1 MLSIRNVN
9 KSFGQQDV
17 AQNVSFDIEAGEI
30 VALLGASGCGKST
43 LLKMIA
49 GLIQPDSGHVFLNGI
64 DITNVLPEQRKIAM
78 MFQDFALFPHLSVIN
93 NIAFGLRR
101 HGIKKQKAH
110 EIACTWLSKMD
121 LLGKEQH
128 KIWQLSGGEQQ
139 RVALARA
146 LAVQPKALLLDE
158 PFSSLDTHLKA
169 QLQSLVFSQSKE
181 QNIPTLLVTH
191 DKTEALLH
199 ADSIVVMSYGK
210 VVQKDKPVVL
220 INQPVNAQVA
230 QLLGCDNVFAEQYIP
245 QAAIVVDDEHGAVA
259 EVIKIDYLVEGVVIH
274 LNWQNKK
281 LVLRL
286 SMQQWLNLQEYVSIH
301 HYLKIQIDQSLCILF
316 KD

>member
-274 LNWQNKK
+274 LNWQNKE